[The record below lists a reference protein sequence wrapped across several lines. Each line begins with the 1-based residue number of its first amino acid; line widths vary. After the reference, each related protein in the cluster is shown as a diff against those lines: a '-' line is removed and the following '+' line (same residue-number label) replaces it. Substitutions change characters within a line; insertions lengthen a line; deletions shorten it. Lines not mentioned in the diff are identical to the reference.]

1 MNIIVLILLY
11 GLWASI
17 FPYNKL
23 LLSISSP
30 LFLTGTRMTIA
41 GLLLLGFLFIW
52 KRSSLLVSGK
62 NFITISLLAIIGIYS
77 TNVLEASGLKYLPA
91 AKTCFIY
98 SLSPFFAAIL
108 SYIDGKE
115 KITFKKWL
123 GLFIGFLGFLPVL
136 FIQAKGDTNY
146 RQYNLFGVPELSVI
160 GAAFCSVY
168 GWILLRKIVKNG
180 ATSPLVANGLSMLIG
195 GILAILHSRLSD
207 NWTPIP
213 VTAGKIGT
221 FLSGTFGIIIISNVI
236 CYNLYGYMLRRFTAT
251 FISFAGL
258 LSPIFSS
265 IISWFVLG
273 ETLNPIL
280 IGSTFIIASGLW
292 VIYREELRL
301 GYIVK
306 KESSPEKI

>member
-1 MNIIVLILLY
+1 MCIRDR
-11 GLWASI
+11 ASM

-23 LLSISSP
+23 LLTISSP

-41 GLLLLGFLFIW
+41 GAFLLVYLFVR
-52 KRSSLLVSGK
+52 KRSSFLTNRK
-62 NFITISLLAIIGIYS
+62 KIITISLLAIIGIYS

-91 AKTCFIY
+91 SKTCFIY

-108 SYIDGKE
+108 SYIHGRE
-115 KITFKKWL
+115 KITVKKWL

-136 FIQAKGDTNY
+136 LMQSKGENSY
-146 RQYNLFGVPELSVI
+146 PECNLFGAAELSVI

-168 GWILLRKIVKNG
+168 GWILLRRIVKDG
-180 ATSPLVANGLSMLIG
+180 TTSPLLANGISMLMG
-195 GILAILHSRLSD
+195 GILAIIHSTLFD

-221 FLSGTFGIIIISNVI
+221 FLSGTFGVIVISNII

-258 LSPIFSS
+258 LSPVFSS

-273 ETLNPIL
+273 ESLNLIL
-280 IGSTFIIASGLW
+280 IISTFVIASGLW

-306 KESSPEKI
+306 KNSLVEKT

>member
-1 MNIIVLILLY
+1 MDILALILLY

-17 FPYNKL
+17 FSYNKL
-23 LLSISSP
+23 LLTISSP

-41 GLLLLGFLFIW
+41 GVLLLIYLFIW
-52 KRSSLLVSGK
+52 KRSSLLTNRK
-62 NFITISLLAIIGIYS
+62 KFITISLLAIVGIYS
-77 TNVLEASGLKYLPA
+77 TNALEAWGLKYLPA
-91 AKTCFIY
+91 PKTCFIY
-98 SLSPFFAAIL
+98 SLSPFFAAVL
-108 SYIDGKE
+108 SYIHGKE
-115 KITFKKWL
+115 KITLKKWL

-136 FIQAKGDTNY
+136 LMQSKGANGCSEC
-146 RQYNLFGVPELSVI
+146 NLVGMPELSVI
-160 GAAFCSVY
+160 GAAFCSAY
-168 GWILLRKIVKNG
+168 GWILLRRIVKDG
-180 ATSPLVANGLSMLIG
+180 TTSPLLANGISMLIG
-195 GILAILHSRLSD
+195 GILAIVHSTLFD

-221 FLSGTFGIIIISNVI
+221 FLSGTFGVIVISNII

-258 LSPIFSS
+258 LSPVFSS

-280 IGSTFIIASGLW
+280 LISTFVIASGLW

-306 KESSPEKI
+306 KESLPEKT

>member
-1 MNIIVLILLY
+1 MDILALILLY

-23 LLSISSP
+23 LLTISSP
-30 LFLTGTRMTIA
+30 LFLTGTRMIIA
-41 GLLLLGFLFIW
+41 GIFLVVFLFIW
-52 KRSSLLVSGK
+52 KRSSFLTNRK
-62 NFITISLLAIIGIYS
+62 NFITICLLAIIGIYS
-77 TNVLEASGLKYLPA
+77 TNVLEAWGLKYLPA

-108 SYIDGKE
+108 SYIHGKE
-115 KITFKKWL
+115 KITLKKWL

-136 FIQAKGDTNY
+136 LMQSKGENGY
-146 RQYNLFGVPELSVI
+146 RECNLFGAAELSII

-168 GWILLRKIVKNG
+168 GWILLRKIVKDG
-180 ATSPLVANGLSMLIG
+180 TTSPLLANAISMLIG
-195 GILAILHSRLSD
+195 GMLAIVHSTLFD

-213 VTAGKIGT
+213 ITEGKIGT
-221 FLSGTFGIIIISNVI
+221 FLSGTFGVIVISNII

-251 FISFAGL
+251 FLSFSGL

-273 ETLNPIL
+273 EPLNRIL
-280 IGSTFIIASGLW
+280 IISTFVIASGLW

-301 GYIVK
+301 GYIIK
-306 KESSPEKI
+306 KESLLEKT